1 MMPYLLT
8 KSIVDYP
15 EVPWLDFKTD
25 KVPIHPSRRNR
36 RRTASHKAIEYN
48 VTLFGMLLNAPLYQ
62 LYRLL
67 ILVKLFVSAYARKLP
82 HVTQPLSVKRS
93 ATFIQQQKHFVL
105 LPKLRF
111 QVAHRPLTFHPNNR
125 VFDRKMSILSRCFEE
140 ILRFCRTKH
149 VKSAIWLQ
157 YAIAL
162 FDVLL
167 NQLRV

>member
-1 MMPYLLT
+1 MPYLLT

-36 RRTASHKAIEYN
+36 RRTASHKAVEYN
-48 VTLFGMLLNAPLYQ
+48 
-62 LYRLL
+62 
-67 ILVKLFVSAYARKLP
+67 
-82 HVTQPLSVKRS
+82 VTQPLSVKRS

-140 ILRFCRTKH
+140 ILRF
-149 VKSAIWLQ
+149 AEQ
-157 YAIAL
+157 
-162 FDVLL
+162 
-167 NQLRV
+167 NM